1 MGNDTS
7 ASKIVL
13 EYVCPVLG
21 TLTANV
27 MFVAPVRDVYLA
39 VRAGRGLGRL
49 NPTPWAFMLGNTM
62 GWVTYGLMLRNPF
75 VILANAPGLLS
86 SIWLNL
92 QAAKLMYESVRSRAL
107 LASIVQALSTADQ
120 QDQYSAPSTSLR
132 RSDSNNVA
140 SPRSSLP
147 PLSQEQLLA
156 AAHEEK
162 KNHPAGVMSEYQPVT
177 PNMQQHGEGDVPMVD
192 HPIASG
198 NNHKEESTYNNAGND
213 TVQVTNHADR
223 AAVVLLA
230 TIQAGGEEL
239 SVPDLAP
246 PSSHDGLV
254 IGNVLLWMI
263 VVSVLIFGEV
273 SADRQQFVVGL
284 ITNCLLVIFYGGP
297 LSTIKQVITSRNA
310 ASIHG
315 PTMVTNTLNGIFW
328 AAYGF
333 AVSDYFI
340 SVPNSLG
347 AVLGGIQFV
356 LYVAFPRTLA
366 TPDDNAVERTNKGI
380 KNTPAVEAAA
390 EP

>member
-7 ASKIVL
+7 ASNIVL

-27 MFVAPVRDVYLA
+27 MFVAPVRDVYRA
-39 VRAGRGLGRL
+39 VRAGRGLGAL

-75 VILANAPGLLS
+75 VIVANAPGLLS

-107 LASIVQALSTADQ
+107 LVSIVQALSTADQ
-120 QDQYSAPSTSLR
+120 QHQDSAPSTSLR
-132 RSDSNNVA
+132 RNDSNNDA
-140 SPRSSLP
+140 AQRSSLP
-147 PLSQEQLLA
+147 PLSQQQLTA
-156 AAHEEK
+156 AREEK
-162 KNHPAGVMSEYQPVT
+162 KNHHDAGVMSADQQVT
-177 PNMQQHGEGDVPMVD
+177 TNIPKHGEDDVPMVD
-192 HPIASG
+192 HPVASG
-198 NNHKEESTYNNAGND
+198 NKNKDEPTYYNNAGND
-213 TVQVTNHADR
+213 TVVSNHADR
-223 AAVVLLA
+223 IVVLLA
-230 TIQAGGEEL
+230 TIHEL

-246 PSSHDGLV
+246 PSTHDGLV

-263 VVSVLIFGEV
+263 VLSVLIFGQV

-297 LSTIKQVITSRNA
+297 LSTIKQVITSRSA

-333 AVSDYFI
+333 AVSDHFI

-356 LYVAFPRTLA
+356 LYVAFPRTTA
-366 TPDDNAVERTNKGI
+366 APPNVERTNREI

>member
-7 ASKIVL
+7 ASKILL

-27 MFVAPVRDVYLA
+27 MFVAPVRDVYRA
-39 VRAGRGLGRL
+39 VRAGRGLGPL

-75 VILANAPGLLS
+75 VIVANAPGLLS

-107 LASIVQALSTADQ
+107 LESIVQALSTADQ
-120 QDQYSAPSTSLR
+120 QHQDAAQ
-132 RSDSNNVA
+132 RSF
-140 SPRSSLP
+140 LP
-147 PLSQEQLLA
+147 PLSHQQLS
-156 AAHEEK
+156 AHEQK
-162 KNHPAGVMSEYQPVT
+162 KNHPAGVMSADQQVT
-177 PNMQQHGEGDVPMVD
+177 ANMLRHGEGDPMVD
-192 HPIASG
+192 HPVASG
-198 NNHKEESTYNNAGND
+198 NNHKGEPTYNNAGNS
-213 TVQVTNHADR
+213 TVVSNHADR
-223 AAVVLLA
+223 TVVLLA
-230 TIQAGGEEL
+230 TMHEL

-246 PSSHDGLV
+246 PSTHDGLV

-263 VVSVLIFGEV
+263 VLSVLIFGQV
-273 SADRQQFVVGL
+273 PADRQQFVVGL

-297 LSTIKQVITSRNA
+297 LSTIKQVITNRSA
-310 ASIHG
+310 SSIHG

-333 AVSDYFI
+333 AVSDHFI

-347 AVLGGIQFV
+347 AALGGIQFV
-356 LYVAFPRTLA
+356 LYVAFPRTA
-366 TPDDNAVERTNKGI
+366 APPIDNVERTNREI
-380 KNTPAVEAAA
+380 KITPAVEAAA